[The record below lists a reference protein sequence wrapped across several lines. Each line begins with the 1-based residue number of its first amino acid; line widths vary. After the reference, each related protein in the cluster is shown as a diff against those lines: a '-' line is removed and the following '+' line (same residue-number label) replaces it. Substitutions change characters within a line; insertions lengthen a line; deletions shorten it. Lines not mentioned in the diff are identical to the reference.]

1 MGYTL
6 QAFIGEQAVL
16 EKLDFENAKV
26 VALTDRV
33 GLVPMTGE
41 LYDEINQMRAGPSI
55 EGILFLNE
63 NVEREILKR
72 VGNAQI
78 AYITADYAGGNGGQ
92 CGVFW
97 QNGDRAMVHP
107 FGPGVIN
114 EILRQFGVVA
124 TGSRDEFEVT
134 GLNRFR
140 STEEWFGV

>member
-16 EKLDFENAKV
+16 EKLAFENAKV
-26 VALTDRV
+26 IALTDRV
-33 GLVPMTGE
+33 SLVPMIGE
-41 LYDEINQMRAGPSI
+41 LYDEINQLQASPSI
-55 EGILFLNE
+55 DGILFLNE

-72 VGNAQI
+72 VGYDKI
-78 AYITADYAGGNGGQ
+78 AYITADYAGGIGGQ
-92 CGVFW
+92 CGVVW
-97 QNGDRAMVHP
+97 QNGEREMVQP

-114 EILRQFGVVA
+114 EILRQFGVVG

-140 STEEWFGV
+140 STEDWLEE